1 MIYTCIYIH
10 KSTVLLGLS
19 ELNSTGNSMAHLFRS
34 QTAIVSTIGKSNL
47 KVLIPF
53 WAPVSDSDSDSVFY
67 FFSFIMF
74 CVSVAVCVFELF
86 ARNCRVLGTCQL
98 IRQKPS
104 CPSSQSIFH
113 TLWSCSMRHY
123 LKLFVWSEFASRPA
137 NGEFSLFGKEHSSC
151 CQDFG
156 TSGFLSFWISG
167 FHDSRTFLLFFFL
180 KGGVREHFL

>member
-67 FFSFIMF
+67 FFFLYNVL
-74 CVSVAVCVFELF
+74 CVRSRVCVWVVCSQLSCAWHMSTHSPKTLLPLFPIHFPHPLKLQHAALSQAVCLKWVCLKTRERGILSLWQGAQQLLSGLRDLRISELL
-86 ARNCRVLGTCQL
+86 N
-98 IRQKPS
+98 
-104 CPSSQSIFH
+104 
-113 TLWSCSMRHY
+113 
-123 LKLFVWSEFASRPA
+123 
-137 NGEFSLFGKEHSSC
+137 
-151 CQDFG
+151 
-156 TSGFLSFWISG
+156 FWISR
-167 FHDSRTFLLFFFL
+167 FPHFSSFFF
-180 KGGVREHFL
+180 F